1 MGSKKIKMPFAKGSA
16 NANKVNKPKS
26 DRTRRRKKTYSSY
39 NVYIYKVLKNI
50 HPEVGISKKAMN
62 VMNSFCSDLFE
73 RIALE
78 ASKLARYHGK
88 VTLSSNDVQ
97 SAVKLILPGDLAE
110 HAVAEGTRALN
121 KFGSSSA

>member
-1 MGSKKIKMPFAKGSA
+1 MGILISQSIQMTATGRKSAGKGNTAAKKVQK
-16 NANKVNKPKS
+16 
-26 DRTRRRKKTYSSY
+26 RKKFASY
-39 NVYIYKVLKNI
+39 NIYIYKVLKNI

-62 VMNSFCSDLFE
+62 VMNSFVTDLFE
-73 RIALE
+73 RVALE
-78 ASKLARYHGK
+78 ASKLCRYHGK
-88 VTLSSNDVQ
+88 QTLSSNDVQ

>member
-1 MGSKKIKMPFAKGSA
+1 
-16 NANKVNKPKS
+16 
-26 DRTRRRKKTYSSY
+26 
-39 NVYIYKVLKNI
+39 
-50 HPEVGISKKAMN
+50 
-62 VMNSFCSDLFE
+62 MNSFVSDSFE

-88 VTLSSNDVQ
+88 MTLPSNDIQ

-121 KFGSSSA
+121 KFGSSNA